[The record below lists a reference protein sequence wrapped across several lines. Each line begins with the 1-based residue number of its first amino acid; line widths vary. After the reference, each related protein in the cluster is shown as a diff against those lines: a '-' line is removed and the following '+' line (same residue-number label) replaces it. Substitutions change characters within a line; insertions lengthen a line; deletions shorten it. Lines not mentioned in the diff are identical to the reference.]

1 MIKRNTGMAYEL
13 IYWPTI
19 QGRGEFIRLALEAAG
34 ADYIDVARGQEAS
47 GRGMPALLA
56 ALGDTTQGHPPFA
69 PPIMRHGKTVIAQT
83 AAILLYLGPRLGLV
97 GKGAPAQLWT
107 HQIQLT
113 IADVLQEVHDTHHPI
128 SASLYYEE
136 QKSEADRRARMFC
149 GARLIKYLAW
159 FESVLSRNEPNAKAH
174 HLHLVGAQLSYA
186 DLSLF
191 QLVEGLHYA
200 FPKATRRVLR
210 TAPMVKRLHGEIALL
225 PRVAA
230 YLASDRRIAFN
241 LDGLFRQ
248 YPELDS

>member
-1 MIKRNTGMAYEL
+1 MTYEL
-13 IYWPTI
+13 FYWPKI

-34 ADYIDVARGQEAS
+34 ADYVDVARGQESS
-47 GRGMPALLA
+47 GGGMA
-56 ALGDTTQGHPPFA
+56 ALMATLGDAAQGHPPFA
-69 PPIMRHGKTVIAQT
+69 PPILRHGKQVIAQT

-97 GKGAPAQLWT
+97 GKGASAQLWT

-136 QKSEADRRARMFC
+136 QKSEADRRARLFC
-149 GARLIKYLAW
+149 GARMIKYLAW
-159 FESVLSRNEPNAKAH
+159 FESVLSRNGPNAKARR
-174 HLHLVGAQLSYA
+174 LHLVGAQLSYA

-191 QLVEGLHYA
+191 QLVEGLHHA

-210 TAPMVKRLHGEIALL
+210 TAPLVERLHGEIAQL

-230 YLASDRRIAFN
+230 YLASERRIAFN
-241 LDGLFRQ
+241 LDGLFRK

>member
-1 MIKRNTGMAYEL
+1 MAYEL

-34 ADYIDVARGQEAS
+34 ADYVDVARAQEAC
-47 GRGMPALLA
+47 GGGIAALMA
-56 ALGDTTQGHPPFA
+56 TLGDTAQGHPPFA
-69 PPIMRHGKTVIAQT
+69 PPILRHGKQVIAQT

-113 IADVLQEVHDTHHPI
+113 ISDVLQEVHDTHHPI
-128 SASLYYEE
+128 SSSLYYEE
-136 QKSEADRRARMFC
+136 QKIEADRRARMFC
-149 GARLIKYLAW
+149 GERLIKYLAW
-159 FESVLSRNEPNAKAH
+159 FESVLSRNGPNARAR

-200 FPKATRRVLR
+200 FPKAAQRVLR
-210 TAPMVKRLHGEIALL
+210 AAPMVQRLHGEIAIL

>member
-1 MIKRNTGMAYEL
+1 MAYEL

-19 QGRGEFIRLALEAAG
+19 QGRGEFIRLALEAAS
-34 ADYIDVARGQEAS
+34 ADYVDVARGQEA
-47 GRGMPALLA
+47 GVGMAALIA
-56 ALGDTTQGHPPFA
+56 ALGDREQVHPPFA
-69 PPIMRHGKTVIAQT
+69 PPILRHGKQVIAQT

-128 SASLYYEE
+128 STSLYYEE

-149 GARLIKYLAW
+149 GARMIKYLAW
-159 FESVLSRNEPNAKAH
+159 FESVLSRNGPNTKAR
-174 HLHLVGAQLSYA
+174 HLHLVGAQLTYA

-200 FPKATRRVLR
+200 FPKATRRALR
-210 TAPMVKRLHGEIALL
+210 TAPLVDRLHGEVAQL

-230 YLASDRRIAFN
+230 YLASARRIAFN
-241 LDGLFRQ
+241 LDGLFRH